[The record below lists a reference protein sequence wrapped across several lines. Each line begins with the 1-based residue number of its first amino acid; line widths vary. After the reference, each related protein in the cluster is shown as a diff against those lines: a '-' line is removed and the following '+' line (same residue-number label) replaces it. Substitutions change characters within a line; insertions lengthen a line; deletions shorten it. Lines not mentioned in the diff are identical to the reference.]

1 VRVPLSWLRDH
12 VALEMPLEELVARLT
27 VSTAQ
32 VGRVERRGVPDD
44 GNVELYRVGRVVE
57 AGKHPNADRL
67 QLCQVDVGE
76 SKPRQ
81 IVCGA
86 WNFGA
91 GATVAVALPG
101 AVLPGGQK
109 LERAQL
115 RGETSDGMIL
125 SERELEIGDDHTGIL
140 VLATGEVGQPLAD
153 VLPLQDVV
161 IELETTPNRPDLLSV
176 YGVAREVA
184 ALWELELAPPPGR
197 EPERTA
203 DEPVD
208 VKVEDAERC
217 PRYIGRTFRDVTMG
231 ASPPWMKARL
241 TAAGMRPISNVVDIT
256 NYVML
261 ALGIPLHAFDRT
273 KLAEGRIVVRRA
285 RKKEQI
291 RTLDGTLRELDPW
304 DLVIADAKDAVA
316 IAGVMGS
323 AESEVDEG
331 TSEVLLEAANFEPFG
346 ILKTSER
353 LGLRSEASAR
363 WEKGLD
369 PHLAEQ
375 AAIFATELLVE
386 YAGASWIGHTDVRG
400 QLPERP
406 GVRFRPERADVL
418 NGLEVPPEEQR
429 SILEG
434 FQFEV
439 ADDWTVTVPTWRVRD
454 VTREVDLVEEV
465 ARAVLDRIPFTLP
478 ERREMFGRLTREQ
491 RLRRLVEDALI
502 GVGFSEVYTPSLV
515 PAGSAPD
522 ALALPMPLSSEMAE
536 LRTRLAPS
544 LVEAVRR
551 NLDAGNEG
559 IALFEIAHV
568 YLPDLT
574 ERWHAAAIAEGGFF
588 RIKGVGETLCAALGV
603 EPSFEPAEGDLLR
616 PGRAARIGAGW
627 LGELHPTVLEGTWCA
642 FELDLE
648 QLFADVPESRVYE
661 DVITYPAVRQDLAFV
676 VPEDVAAGDVLQAV
690 RAAAGPELREI
701 RVFDVY
707 RGPQV
712 EEGRKSL
719 AFAVSFQAP
728 DRTLSDED
736 AAVIRGRIASALQE
750 QFGAELR
757 TG

>member
-1 VRVPLSWLRDH
+1 
-12 VALEMPLEELVARLT
+12 
-27 VSTAQ
+27 
-32 VGRVERRGVPDD
+32 
-44 GNVELYRVGRVVE
+44 
-57 AGKHPNADRL
+57 
-67 QLCQVDVGE
+67 
-76 SKPRQ
+76 
-81 IVCGA
+81 
-86 WNFGA
+86 
-91 GATVAVALPG
+91 
-101 AVLPGGQK
+101 
-109 LERAQL
+109 
-115 RGETSDGMIL
+115 MIL

-140 VLATGEVGQPLAD
+140 VLAAGEPGQPLID
-153 VLPLQDVV
+153 VLPLQDLV

-217 PRYIGRTFRDVTMG
+217 PRYIGRTFRDVG
-231 ASPPWMKARL
+231 VGVSPPWMKARL

-261 ALGIPLHAFDRT
+261 ALGIPLHAFDRA

-323 AESEVDEG
+323 AESEVDDG
-331 TSEVLLEAANFEPFG
+331 TSELLLEAANFEPFG

-369 PHLAEQ
+369 PYLAEQ
-375 AAIFATELLVE
+375 AAVFATELLVE
-386 YAGASWIGHTDVRG
+386 HAGGSWTGHTDVRDD
-400 QLPERP
+400 LPERP
-406 GVRFRPERADVL
+406 VIRFRPQRADVL

-429 SILEG
+429 SILERL
-434 FQFEV
+434 QFEV
-439 ADDWTVTVPTWRVRD
+439 ADDWTVMVPTWRARD

-465 ARAVLDRIPFTLP
+465 ARAVLDSVPFTL
-478 ERREMFGRLTREQ
+478 
-491 RLRRLVEDALI
+491 
-502 GVGFSEVYTPSLV
+502 
-515 PAGSAPD
+515 
-522 ALALPMPLSSEMAE
+522 
-536 LRTRLAPS
+536 RLAPS

-551 NLDAGNEG
+551 NLDVGNEG

-568 YLPDLT
+568 YLLGPT

-588 RIKGVGETLCAALGV
+588 RIKGVVETLRATLGV
-603 EPSFEPAEGDLLR
+603 EPSLEPAEMDLLR
-616 PGRAARIGAGW
+616 AGRAARIGAGW
-627 LGELHPTVLEGTWCA
+627 LGELHPTLLEGTWCA

-648 QLFADVPESRVYE
+648 QLFAAVPETRVYE
-661 DVITYPAVRQDLAFV
+661 DVITYPAVRQDLAFI
-676 VPEDVAAGDVLQAV
+676 VPEDVAAGDVVQAA

-712 EEGRKSL
+712 GEGRKSL
-719 AFAVSFQAP
+719 AFAVSFQSA

-736 AAVIRGRIASALQE
+736 AAVIRGRIASALE
-750 QFGAELR
+750 ELFGAELR